1 MYGSIY
7 ILIAYPE
14 WPSTVRFSLAADL
27 SVLQAIHSIFCF
39 ASYIFRGCILK
50 KMISTYFKIFRV
62 NGFSMS
68 GVPLR
73 EC

>member
-50 KMISTYFKIFRV
+50 KDDQYLFQNF
-62 NGFSMS
+62 
-68 GVPLR
+68 P
-73 EC
+73 C